1 MKRDFPLLT
10 IVSGAQTGADQGGL
24 AAGLKLGLATS
35 GWVSNGRPTKAGPL
49 TDEQMMRYN
58 LKETESSA
66 YPERT
71 RLNVQ
76 DADGTVWFGK
86 TDSAGYHCTFN
97 AAMKMR
103 PSSSPN
109 WHREYPWIEN
119 PDASELRS
127 WIIANS
133 IQTLNVAGNREHKSP
148 GIYKLTYDTI
158 CKAIEGKF

>member
-1 MKRDFPLLT
+1 MKLDFPLLT

-24 AAGLKLGLATS
+24 AAGLKLGLTTS
-35 GWVSNGRPTKAGPL
+35 GWVPNGRPTA
-49 TDEQMMRYN
+49 
-58 LKETESSA
+58 
-66 YPERT
+66 ERT

-86 TDSAGYHCTFN
+86 TDSDGYHCAFN

-158 CKAIEGKF
+158 CKAIEGG